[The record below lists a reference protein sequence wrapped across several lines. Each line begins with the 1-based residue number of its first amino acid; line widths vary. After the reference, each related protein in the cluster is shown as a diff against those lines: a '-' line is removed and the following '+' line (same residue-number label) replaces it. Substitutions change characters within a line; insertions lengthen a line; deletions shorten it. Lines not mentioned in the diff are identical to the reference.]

1 MWSETYWAPSLCSRT
16 RLDKQDG
23 VMTLHLNEFWAFGQA
38 PRQMWQVPLT
48 PATLPFTFP
57 PHSAPS
63 SLFPVSQIYG
73 AEFHTTG
80 CLK

>member
-1 MWSETYWAPSLCSRT
+1 MQSETDWAPSLCSRT
-16 RLDKQDG
+16 RSDKQDG
-23 VMTLHLNEFWAFGQA
+23 VMTLDFNEFWAPGQA
-38 PRQMWQVPLT
+38 LTQTWQVPL
-48 PATLPFTFP
+48 TLPFTFP

-63 SLFPVSQIYG
+63 SLFPVSQIYE